1 MKIKLFF
8 VLITLFSIALNI
20 YLYTKD
26 EKCVDESSKKE
37 LFIYPQDHSSLDYE
51 LSYDPVS
58 PRYTNFSL
66 DAENIIYSSFYLKGA
81 IIESYRKKYD
91 RQISEKLIKN
101 IQEIV
106 YFINDFKIRF
116 SENDHL
122 SFFYTADDEKIV
134 YLRFRSSLKRS
145 VTEVYLFETIH
156 GLRYVT
162 NDGEYLQPCM
172 TNGPFSD
179 CPDVRFLSESGT
191 IVPVFDVRI
200 SQNVK
205 LPFLAKLTSMEQTR
219 NYGGEAE
226 FIYSNYATRAVLKGL
241 GSMSKLK
248 KNSLYKKDA
257 VIGKSGFILEDGHS
271 GIIYYLRKK
280 DNTPVSPFVFHHIE
294 KLRLHENY
302 QQNFMI
308 LRNFYSRQL
317 NFAKDFEKQYY

>member
-162 NDGEYLQPCM
+162 N
-172 TNGPFSD
+172 
-179 CPDVRFLSESGT
+179 
-191 IVPVFDVRI
+191 
-200 SQNVK
+200 
-205 LPFLAKLTSMEQTR
+205 
-219 NYGGEAE
+219 
-226 FIYSNYATRAVLKGL
+226 
-241 GSMSKLK
+241 
-248 KNSLYKKDA
+248 
-257 VIGKSGFILEDGHS
+257 
-271 GIIYYLRKK
+271 
-280 DNTPVSPFVFHHIE
+280 
-294 KLRLHENY
+294 
-302 QQNFMI
+302 
-308 LRNFYSRQL
+308 
-317 NFAKDFEKQYY
+317 